1 MNLPLDRP
9 AVLRKVASPLAG
21 TFLASGATIPAGLAG
36 AAPDRA
42 DQANPANQANRADQA
57 NPAIVDSTRREGKYL
72 SLTFDDGPEP
82 VNTPKL
88 LAVLEKHHV
97 KAAFLGDHVKQHP
110 EIVRQIADAGHR
122 LCNHTMH
129 HDNMGTWSAEAIRA
143 DLEETSAVIRRA
155 VPNAKISYFRAPYGS
170 WGQAPQVAAD
180 LGMRPLGWATVVGDW
195 EPPGTAELVRRLREG
210 IRPGGVVLLH
220 DGGGDRSQTVE
231 AVDQIIPELKSEGWR
246 FDMPARRG

>member
-1 MNLPLDRP
+1 VNISPSRPPAPRKAVLPL
-9 AVLRKVASPLAG
+9 AAAALALTAALPG
-21 TFLASGATIPAGLAG
+21 GLA
-36 AAPDRA
+36 AATPARA
-42 DQANPANQANRADQA
+42 DQAT
-57 NPAIVDSTRREGKYL
+57 PAIVDSTRHTGQYL
-72 SLTFDDGPEP
+72 SLTFDDGPHP

-97 KAAFLGDHVKQHP
+97 KATFCLWGDHVKQYP
-110 EIVRQIADAGHR
+110 EIVRQIADAGHL

-129 HDNMGTWSAEAIRA
+129 HDDMGAWTPEAIRA
-143 DLEETSAVIRRA
+143 DLEETSAVIREA
-155 VPNAKISYFRAPYGS
+155 VPDATIDYFRAPYGS
-170 WGQAPQVAAD
+170 WGQTPTVAAAM
-180 LGMRPLGWATVVGDW
+180 GMQPLGWATVVGDW

-246 FDMPARRG
+246 FDKPARRG